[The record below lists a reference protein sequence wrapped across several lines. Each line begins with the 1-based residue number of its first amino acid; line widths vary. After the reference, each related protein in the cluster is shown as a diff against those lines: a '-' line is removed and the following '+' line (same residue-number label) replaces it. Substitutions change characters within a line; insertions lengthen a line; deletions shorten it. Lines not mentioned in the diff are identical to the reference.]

1 MLCHWGS
8 EQLNLIQLLDE
19 IIKVVMSTNK
29 GTYGFI
35 SGFIAA
41 ATLQPLQNVK
51 MVLLVPPSDA
61 KFTSNFVKNI
71 SIAIRYLYQDGKL
84 KAFYR
89 GITANVLRTGFSSS
103 IFFSMLRNCEDFY
116 QKFSFL
122 SDSMAKSFMSSL
134 TARVMSSVMSNP
146 LSVLETRY

>member
-1 MLCHWGS
+1 
-8 EQLNLIQLLDE
+8 
-19 IIKVVMSTNK
+19 
-29 GTYGFI
+29 
-35 SGFIAA
+35 
-41 ATLQPLQNVK
+41 